1 MKKFLLFIL
10 VICLCGCSSNSDLS
24 NLDLKATVSDLDG
37 AYTNMYE
44 LKDDELSLIYG
55 LDVNK
60 CEEYVIKA
68 STLSNGDFY
77 AIVKVNKENE
87 SEVLAQMKNLFATL
101 EQQSNLYSPEAVQ
114 LIKNRLETSIGDY
127 HIYLISKD
135 NNALYELVKKHV
147 N

>member
-10 VICLCGCSSNSDLS
+10 VICLCGCSSNSDLL

-87 SEVLAQMKNLFATL
+87 SEVLAQMKNLFGTL

>member
-1 MKKFLLFIL
+1 MKKFLLLIL